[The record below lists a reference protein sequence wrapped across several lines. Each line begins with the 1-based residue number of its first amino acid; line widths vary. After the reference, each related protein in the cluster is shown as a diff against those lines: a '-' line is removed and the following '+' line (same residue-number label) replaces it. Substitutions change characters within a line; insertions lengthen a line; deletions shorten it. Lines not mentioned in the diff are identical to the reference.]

1 MERIL
6 LLKGVQKTNNQMSF
20 SSMYVSRRKLK
31 SEFFTQINK
40 LINWEELEVLIKRY
54 YSKGYSVAGRPSYS
68 GLLLFKMCL
77 LQTWYRLSDYE
88 VEEKVNDSLSFMQF
102 VGLQL
107 EDEVP
112 DHSVI
117 SRFRSELT
125 RQAAFEKI
133 FEQVNAQLE
142 GKGLIVK
149 TGAIVDATV
158 TESPRKPK
166 GKTTYAVADDRKEDE
181 RSQADTKE
189 EAGQKQLIKITQP
202 GVDAQA
208 AWLKKAGKLHYGYKK
223 HLCTDDAEGM
233 ITAVVTTAANES
245 DMHHLTDVVDKSKL
259 VNGARVKADKG
270 YASAANRQALKDK
283 GYKDNIMHKA
293 SKNKPLTVWQLRF
306 NQLISKTRYKVERSI
321 GSMKR
326 WFGAATA
333 RYIGLLKTHTQHLME
348 AMAYNLY
355 RSPGIVAKNALLLQ

>member
-1 MERIL
+1 
-6 LLKGVQKTNNQMSF
+6 MSF
-20 SSMYVSRRKLK
+20 TGMYVSRRKLK
-31 SEFFTQINK
+31 SVFFTQINN
-40 LINWEELEVLIKRY
+40 LIDWSEIETLIKAY
-54 YSKGYSVAGRPSYS
+54 YNKGFSVAGRPSYC

-125 RQAAFEKI
+125 KKEAFEKI
-133 FEQVNAQLE
+133 FEQINAQLE
-142 GKGLIVK
+142 SKGLIVK

-158 TESPRKPK
+158 TDSPRKPR

-181 RSQADTKE
+181 RGEQDIKE
-189 EAGQKQLIKITQP
+189 EAKQTELIKITQP
-202 GVDAQA
+202 GVDTEA

-233 ITAVVTTAANES
+233 IMAVTTTAANQS

-259 VNGARVKADKG
+259 MKGARVKTDKG
-270 YASAANRQALKDK
+270 YASAFNRQALKQREF
-283 GYKDNIMHKA
+283 KDNIMHKA
-293 SKNKPLTVWQLRF
+293 VKNKPLTAWQIKF
-306 NQLISKTRYKVERSI
+306 NQIIGKTRYKVERTA

-333 RYIGLLKTHTQHLME
+333 RYVGILKTHTQHVME
-348 AMAYNLY
+348 AIAYNLY
-355 RSPGIVAKNALLLQ
+355 RSPGIVAKNALLLKQKLK

>member
-1 MERIL
+1 
-6 LLKGVQKTNNQMSF
+6 MSF
-20 SSMYVSRRKLK
+20 TSIYVSRRKLK

-40 LINWEELEVLIKRY
+40 LVDWTEIEAVIQKDYN
-54 YSKGYSVAGRPSYS
+54 KGLSVAGRRSYR

-77 LQTWYRLSDYE
+77 LQTWYGLSDYE

-102 VGLQL
+102 VGLHL

-117 SRFRSELT
+117 SRFRSQLT
-125 RQAAFEKI
+125 KKDAFEKI
-133 FEQVNAQLE
+133 FEKINIQLE

-158 TESPRKPK
+158 TDSPRKPK
-166 GKTTYAVADDRKEDE
+166 GKTTYAVADDRKEEE
-181 RSQADTKE
+181 RTETDIQQ
-189 EAGQKQLIKITQP
+189 EAIQKQVIKITQP
-202 GVDAQA
+202 GVDTEA

-223 HLCTDDAEGM
+223 HLCTDEAEGM

-245 DMHHLTDVVDKSKL
+245 DMHHISDVVEKSKL
-259 VNGARVKADKG
+259 KKGARIKADKG

-283 GYKDNIMHKA
+283 GFKDNIMHKA
-293 SKNKPLTVWQLRF
+293 TKNKPLTAWQIKY
-306 NQLISKTRYKVERSI
+306 NQIISKTRYKAERTI

-326 WFGAATA
+326 WFRAAMA
-333 RYIGLLKTHTQHLME
+333 RYIGLVKTHTQHLME
-348 AMAYNLY
+348 AIAFNLY
-355 RSPGIVAKNALLLQ
+355 RSPGIVAKNALMVTN

>member
-1 MERIL
+1 
-6 LLKGVQKTNNQMSF
+6 MSF
-20 SSMYVSRRKLK
+20 TAMYVSRRKLK

-40 LINWEELEVLIKRY
+40 LVDWAQAEDLIKQY
-54 YSKGYSVAGRPSYS
+54 YNKGFSVAGRPSYG

-77 LQTWYRLSDYE
+77 LQTWYGLSDYE

-125 RQAAFEKI
+125 KKEAFEKI
-133 FEQVNAQLE
+133 FEHINTQLE
-142 GKGLIVK
+142 SKGLIVK

-158 TESPRKPK
+158 TDSPRKPK
-166 GKTTYAVADDRKEDE
+166 GKTTYAITDDRKEEE
-181 RSQADTKE
+181 RSESDTKE
-189 EAGQKQLIKITQP
+189 EAVQKRLIKITQP
-202 GVDAQA
+202 GVDTEA
-208 AWLKKAGKLHYGYKK
+208 AWIKKAGKLHYGYKK
-223 HLCTDDAEGM
+223 HLCTDEAEGM

-245 DMHHLTDVVDKSKL
+245 DMRHLDDVVEKSKL
-259 VNGARVKADKG
+259 TKGARVKADKG

-283 GYKDNIMHKA
+283 GFKSGIMHKA
-293 SKNKPLTVWQLRF
+293 TKSKPLTAWQLKF
-306 NQLISKTRYKVERSI
+306 NQAISKTRYKAERTI

-326 WFGAATA
+326 WFRAATA
-333 RYIGLLKTHTQHLME
+333 RYVGVAKTHTQHLME
-348 AMAYNLY
+348 AIAYNLY
-355 RSPGIVAKNALLLQ
+355 RSPGIVAKNALLIT

>member
-1 MERIL
+1 
-6 LLKGVQKTNNQMSF
+6 MSF
-20 SSMYVSRRKLK
+20 TDTYVSRRKLK
-31 SEFFTQINK
+31 SVFFTQINE
-40 LINWEELEVLIKRY
+40 LVNWNETEALIKQFY
-54 YSKGYSVAGRPSYS
+54 NKGFSVAGRPSYP
-68 GLLLFKMCL
+68 GLVLFKMCL

-117 SRFRSELT
+117 SGFRSELT
-125 RQAAFEKI
+125 KKEAFEKI
-133 FEQVNAQLE
+133 FEQINTQLE
-142 GKGLIVK
+142 SKGLIVK

-158 TESPRKPK
+158 TDSPRKPRS
-166 GKTTYAVADDRKEDE
+166 KTTYAIADDRKETE
-181 RSQADTKE
+181 RNEADIKE
-189 EAGQKQLIKITQP
+189 ETKQNQLIKITQP

-245 DMHHLTDVVDKSKL
+245 DMHHITDVVDKSNLKK
-259 VNGARVKADKG
+259 GARVKADKG
-270 YASAANRQALKDK
+270 YASIANRQALRQR
-283 GYKDNIMHKA
+283 GLKDNIMHKA
-293 SKNKPLTVWQLRF
+293 AKNKLLSAWQIKF
-306 NQLISKTRYKVERSI
+306 NQIISKTRYKVERTA

-333 RYIGLLKTHTQHLME
+333 RYVGILKTHSQHVME
-348 AMAYNLY
+348 AIAYNLY
-355 RSPGIVAKNALLLQ
+355 RSPGIVAKNALLLSKK